1 MPHPALEQANL
12 GLLPHTPFTPTC
24 QTVRSTGEN
33 VFMWLLLLLFLV
45 PDHPGHLRV
54 LTSLNYRR
62 GSKAMMIWGEGEPP
76 LGVFPLAVGGAGR
89 RLWTTLGCQGWNADE
104 VGCRGYRSLD

>member
-1 MPHPALEQANL
+1 MLRKSPVPHPALEQANL
-12 GLLPHTPFTPTC
+12 GLSPHTPFTPTC
-24 QTVRSTGEN
+24 QTVRSAGEN

-54 LTSLNYRR
+54 LISLNYRR

-76 LGVFPLAVGGAGR
+76 LWVCFLWLRVGLEGDCG
-89 RLWTTLGCQGWNADE
+89 LL
-104 VGCRGYRSLD
+104 LDARDGMLMK